1 MIKKEQ
7 VQQIIAELSKC
18 SQDSGSRKN
27 VDRMPLN
34 QLDRPKVPD
43 VHELQKRNEDLR
55 RRKIENDISENE
67 LALKKGI
74 YCWVKWVVTIYLSFV
89 AVMIM
94 SLIIGLGSLSDNVII
109 ALLTTTTINIL
120 GLPYMIIKSL
130 FPSNSKEKQLLR
142 NE

>member
-74 YCWVKWVVTIYLSFV
+74 Y
-89 AVMIM
+89 
-94 SLIIGLGSLSDNVII
+94 
-109 ALLTTTTINIL
+109 
-120 GLPYMIIKSL
+120 
-130 FPSNSKEKQLLR
+130 
-142 NE
+142 